1 MPQQTATRST
11 GTIAS
16 ANYQPRRLP
25 QQRDGTRGPVRS
37 HEEREEEVRLARKV
51 LKAAGVQQPEVH
63 ARRLVDL
70 REMGDDAD
78 YAPASVAWQGSAAG
92 AREQLTLLR
101 ERLHEIRTLRAELA
115 QRTSIQTPRV
125 GDADTLWAREVRR
138 DQPEQFRTLDRHAA
152 EARKNLAEARRN
164 GADKHTVAGL
174 QTAVDVTAHQVRR
187 AELASRRGERWEIF
201 QQVQKLAPQMLAD
214 LRKREET
221 LIAVHEESLS
231 EALQS
236 SHDPMLGAAPERDA
250 RPAPQPE
257 AEPAYAGPQM
267 RM

>member
-1 MPQQTATRST
+1 MQQQTATCST

-16 ANYQPRRLP
+16 ANYQPLRRLP

-70 REMGDDAD
+70 REMDDAD

-92 AREQLTLLR
+92 AREQLMLLR

-115 QRTSIQTPRV
+115 QRTSIQAPKV
-125 GDADTLWAREVRR
+125 GDADTLWARQVRR
-138 DQPEQFRTLDRHAA
+138 DQPEQFRTIDRHAA

-164 GADKHTVAGL
+164 GADKQTIAGL

-201 QQVQKLAPQMLAD
+201 
-214 LRKREET
+214 
-221 LIAVHEESLS
+221 
-231 EALQS
+231 
-236 SHDPMLGAAPERDA
+236 
-250 RPAPQPE
+250 
-257 AEPAYAGPQM
+257 
-267 RM
+267 